1 VWRLMVLFLLLL
13 PAGFAGAESPP
24 SDLEAPALAQLLER
38 NAPAVVTVRAR
49 LRSLVRFGGDQQE
62 NEQAVEARGV
72 MVSPRGLVLLSNS
85 YLSATRLVE
94 LYRSMGAPE
103 DFTAQTIPAE
113 LRVVVA
119 GSDRELPAVLVASD
133 ADLDLAFVQL
143 DPVPEEPF
151 SAVDFTSAGPLTVGR
166 PIAVVSRLG
175 SSFDA
180 APYLETARLAGRITR
195 PREAWLLDG
204 PLTAVGLPAFGFDGR
219 PLGILTTVLSPSGS
233 TLGQKEGYEPLA
245 IGLPQRRENQPI
257 GLFLVP
263 AARVRVAIDAALAR
277 VAERARTTDAA
288 TNGEMPSEADRNRD
302 AGGS

>member
-263 AARVRVAIDAALAR
+263 AARVRELPNRPIVYLLPPAAA
-277 VAERARTTDAA
+277 TDAA